1 MEPVVVK
8 FVLCQ
13 HTQKGNEGK
22 NVKLSY
28 SDLVGLDVLGENY
41 DRSREKKLLVSN
53 LSAKGSK
60 QKSFQHLQYLNDE

>member
-13 HTQKGNEGK
+13 HSQKGNEGK
-22 NVKLSY
+22 NMKVSY
-28 SDLVGLDVLGENY
+28 SDLLGLDSLGENH

-53 LSAKGSK
+53 LSTKGSK
-60 QKSFQHLQYLNDE
+60 QKPFQHLQYLNDE